1 MLTKNKFNLNVKKF
15 IFYIFF
21 FKIILISNTI
31 FSQLTVSKLFNNHM
45 VLQQNEKITVW
56 GTNTKNTKVS
66 IQFNNQTYHTKTNTN
81 GEWEILLSK
90 FNAGGPYEM
99 IIKSDKEKIV
109 INDILIG
116 DVWVCSGQSNME
128 WPLIKTENSLVE
140 ISTVSDTNIRH
151 FKIPKSSSEK
161 PEKTLADGSWEV
173 ANSKTVGEFSAVGYY
188 FAKNLRANNPQVP
201 IGLINATWG
210 GSKIQAWMNAKTLDI
225 ENPEVY
231 LEEAQ
236 KDQNI
241 AYEKM
246 VKNVKSIF
254 PDAKENIE
262 SSTVNDEVIW
272 AAKNLDD
279 SNWIPINV
287 PGLWESQGFDGFDG
301 FGWYRTTFELTEEQA
316 NNSITLHLGMVD
328 DSDYVWLNGI
338 KVGETIEQY
347 DTQRIYLI
355 DSKFVSPGKNT
366 LAVKVHDTG
375 GGGGIYGS
383 KNELYI
389 QTINNKISLAKVWKF
404 KVEAYSRPFMGT
416 NQIATLL
423 YNKMIFPLLN
433 YPIKGVIWY
442 QGEDNANSEEDAI
455 MYAELFPKMI
465 QQWRKD
471 WNIGEFPFLWVQL
484 ANYKQPQAPSAE
496 SNWAILRDSQSKT
509 LKIPKTAQAVIIDIG
524 EADNIHPK
532 NKKDVGYRLSL
543 GARKIAY
550 NENIIYSG
558 PTFKN
563 QEILEN
569 KIVINFNHVG
579 SGLKVNDKYGYVN
592 GFAIAGSDKKFVWAK
607 AKIENNTIIVWNET
621 IKNPVYV
628 RYAWGDNPDD
638 VNLYNKEELPASP
651 FRTDTGN

>member
-651 FRTDTGN
+651 FRTDTSN

>member
-621 IKNPVYV
+621 IKNPVCV